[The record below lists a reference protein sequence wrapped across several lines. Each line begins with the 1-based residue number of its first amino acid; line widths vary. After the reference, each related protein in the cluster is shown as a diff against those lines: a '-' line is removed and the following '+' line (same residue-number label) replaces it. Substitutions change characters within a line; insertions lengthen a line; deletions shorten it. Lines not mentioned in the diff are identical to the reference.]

1 MPRASRDRWNL
12 SNTSSLS
19 SSGIP
24 GPSSETVSSITASD
38 TGRIRTV
45 TVPPAGLHLAALSH
59 TLSTARSIPAES
71 PYEYQ
76 GVNSTS
82 NSTSCRRRRTR
93 SSARSTASDTATGS
107 NSTSPESSRA
117 SSTRSPTNWLSSEIC
132 PMTSSSREFLSA
144 SGIDGAPGRLAAMSS
159 STLVRRLVRGV
170 LSSCPASA
178 TRRAC
183 RSRLSPRATSI
194 WLKLLVRRAIS
205 SSPAT
210 GMGRRSSVRAMRSTA
225 LVRRATGASPVRPTA
240 VPATAASAI
249 PAAPTRVS
257 TIARRLRAALVGPR
271 SCARMSVDP
280 SRTPTA

>member
-24 GPSSETVSSITASD
+24 GPWSDTVSSITASD
-38 TGRIRTV
+38 TSRIRTV
-45 TVPPAGLHLAALSH
+45 TVPSGGLHLAALSH

-82 NSTSCRRRRTR
+82 NSTSCRRRRTL

-107 NSTSPESSRA
+107 SSTSPESSRA
-117 SSTRSPTNWLSSEIC
+117 SSTRSPTSWLSSEIW
-132 PMTSSSREFLSA
+132 PITSTSSALRSA
-144 SGIDGAPGRLAAMSS
+144 SGMDGAPGRLAAMSS
-159 STLVRRLVRGV
+159 STFVRRLVSGV
-170 LSSCPASA
+170 LSSWPASA
-178 TRRAC
+178 TRRAW

-225 LVRRATGASPVRPTA
+225 RVRRATGASPVRPTA
-240 VPATAASAI
+240 VPATAARAM
-249 PAAPTRVS
+249 PAAPTSVN
-257 TIARRLRAALVGPR
+257 TIASRLSAARVGPR
-271 SCARMSVDP
+271 SCARISVEP